1 MYRSKWLKMQTAMLS
16 VQNCK
21 FETSFFYLCDL
32 IPPFQRSSQNKS
44 CTYEPFCRTVSF
56 KNPFYLHCVKSVQ
69 IRSYFWSVFSC
80 IRPGNNSVFG
90 HFSCSECKILS
101 LAIHDKIFNFGTL
114 LKIHCQKRSGAEHFS
129 LKMGDQRGLHSY
141 LRGKVF
147 VTTFKWL
154 HPHFFR

>member
-80 IRPGNNSVFG
+80 IRPECRKKKTRNNSVFG
-90 HFSCSECKILS
+90 HFSSS
-101 LAIHDKIFNFGTL
+101 VAISHFIKLNSPKESTGMYIQLPSNF
-114 LKIHCQKRSGAEHFS
+114 SNS
-129 LKMGDQRGLHSY
+129 
-141 LRGKVF
+141 
-147 VTTFKWL
+147 
-154 HPHFFR
+154 